1 MADQLLMQAIGRLE
15 RAVSRLEKTPQ
26 PAAAIEKTDLL
37 RRHDVLK
44 AAAAEAIARIDGL
57 LTQPGQVNG

>member
-26 PAAAIEKTDLL
+26 PATAIENTDLL

-44 AAAAEAIARIDGL
+44 AAAAEAIARIDDL